1 MTSKGLITTK
11 FKYMKKLIEKI
22 KAKLSRKPLLVI
34 PDVSKYEG
42 NSVKATVCPECG
54 CNKLQHDYV
63 KHYTCL
69 NVLCDWQGQTG
80 C

>member
-1 MTSKGLITTK
+1 MSKENKNLNEVENSALNI
-11 FKYMKKLIEKI
+11 
-22 KAKLSRKPLLVI
+22 A
-34 PDVSKYEG
+34 DVSKCEG